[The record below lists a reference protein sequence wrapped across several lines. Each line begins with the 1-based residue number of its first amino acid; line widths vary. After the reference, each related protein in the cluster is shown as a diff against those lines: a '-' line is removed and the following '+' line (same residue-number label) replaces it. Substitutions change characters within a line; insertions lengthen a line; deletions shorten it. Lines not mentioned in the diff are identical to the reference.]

1 LLGCPKEDKA
11 RGPTPVRNSRAR
23 HLVSRSEAFQARSVH
38 LEDPRASWGGVRHAD
53 GTVVMSLWADAIE
66 SRGGS
71 CGYLLWAPN
80 TGGSRP
86 WSDTPAGI
94 KRLEHC
100 KLAMANGVAE
110 GLLVYGEALE
120 GFIPEDRARSVHGAD
135 PETVLLFTVEK
146 YGKEYWARW
155 GHKLA

>member
-1 LLGCPKEDKA
+1 LLGCPKEGKT

-38 LEDPRASWGGVRHAD
+38 LEDPRASWGGVRHSD

-120 GFIPEDRARSVHGAD
+120 GFIPEDRARSVHGVD

-146 YGKEYWARW
+146 YGKEYWASW
-155 GHKLA
+155 GHKLP